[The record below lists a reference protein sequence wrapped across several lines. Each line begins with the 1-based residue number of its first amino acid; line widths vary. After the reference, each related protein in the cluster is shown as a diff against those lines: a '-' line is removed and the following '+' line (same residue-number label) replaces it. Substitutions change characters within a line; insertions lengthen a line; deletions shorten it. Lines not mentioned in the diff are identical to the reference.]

1 MLEKRSIAF
10 KTSFLILTALLV
22 IFVIIFG
29 ANYFLSRDSAMT
41 TVRENAE
48 LITTKTLTQ
57 IDINLKNVEKIAQT
71 SANFIASQKLD
82 SASICEFLY
91 SIVETNDE
99 IYGSTIALE
108 PFLIDTS
115 LKYFA
120 PYYYRSG
127 ENVLYGDLSDTS
139 YNYLLWD
146 WYNIPKD
153 KGISEWSEPY
163 FDEGGGNIYM
173 ATYSFPIFKKIGEY
187 ERFAG
192 VVTCDIALE
201 SLKDF
206 ILKINVYKSGYAFLI
221 SKTGKIIAHPYA
233 NYERDTS
240 VAHMAERTNNPALIE
255 VGKRMTSGATEFI
268 EYKSEFAQSEG
279 ILYYAPLPTSGWALG
294 LYFPR
299 EEIME
304 EVNSRSMLIL
314 LFGIAGFVILFFMII
329 LISKN
334 ISKPIS
340 KAVELGEHLAAG
352 DFHAAKIIMEGLR
365 TDFEKKGIMTNNSN
379 FLNSKNEVVRLVRT
393 ALIMTSNLSSLIG
406 KVQQSSLEVRSA
418 VNEIN
423 ASARDLETSATEQ
436 AASSHEVTASS
447 TEIASTSNKL
457 VKTMDEIS
465 GRIQVSAQNTQDG
478 KMKLDEM
485 ESHVQGFVNSTKLFY
500 DKFSIVE
507 DKAKKI
513 SGIVT
518 TINKIS
524 DQTGLLALNAAI
536 EAERAGEY
544 GKGFSI
550 VAREI
555 SRLSDQTKI
564 AAKDIAYMV
573 KEMQN
578 SVKTGIGEITKFTD
592 NVNITITEV
601 IDISRHLSTIIDEV
615 QELEP
620 EFRIVNSG
628 MKNQN
633 SSANQI
639 NQAMKQLNIT
649 IDQTKNS
656 LTEFQRATNQLVQ
669 SMNDLTA
676 EISLFKLDS

>member
-1 MLEKRSIAF
+1 MLEKRSIAY
-10 KTSFLILTALLV
+10 KTSFFILSALSV
-22 IFVIIFG
+22 IFFFIFG
-29 ANYFLSRDSAMT
+29 ANYFLSRDAAISS
-41 TVRENAE
+41 VREKAE
-48 LITTKTLTQ
+48 LITTKTLTE

-71 SANFIASQKLD
+71 SAVFISSQKLD
-82 SASICEFLY
+82 SAAISDFLR
-91 SIVETNDE
+91 SVVESNDE
-99 IYGSTIALE
+99 IYGSTISLE
-108 PFLIDTS
+108 PYLIDTT

-120 PYYYRSG
+120 PYYYRKA
-127 ENVLYGDLSDTS
+127 ENVLYGDLADTS
-139 YNYLLWD
+139 YNYLIWD
-146 WYNIPKD
+146 WYKIPKE
-153 KGISEWSEPY
+153 KGVPMWSEPY
-163 FDEGGGNIYM
+163 FDEGGGDIFM
-173 ATYSFPIFKKIGEY
+173 STYSLPIFKKIGEY

-201 SLKDF
+201 ALKDYVST
-206 ILKINVYKSGYAFLI
+206 INVYKSGYAFLI
-221 SKTGKIIAHPYA
+221 SKTGKIIAHPFA

-240 VAHMAERTNNPALIE
+240 ISHMAERTNNPGLNM
-255 VGKRMTSGATEFI
+255 VGKKMTSGTAEFL
-268 EYKSEFAQSEG
+268 EYHSNFAQTDG
-279 ILYYAPLPTSGWALG
+279 FLYYAPLPTSGWALG
-294 LYFPR
+294 LFFPR
-299 EEIME
+299 DEIME
-304 EVNSRSMLIL
+304 EVNSRSILIL
-314 LFGIAGFVILFFMII
+314 LIGFAGFIILFIIII

-340 KAVELGEHLAAG
+340 KAVELGEFLAAG
-352 DFHAAKIIMEGLR
+352 DFQEAQALIENMRG
-365 TDFEKKGIMTNNSN
+365 DYEKKGIMTNNDS

-447 TEIASTSNKL
+447 TEIASISDKL
-457 VKTMDEIS
+457 VKTMDAIS
-465 GRIQVSAQNTQDG
+465 GKIQLSVQNTQDG
-478 KMKLDEM
+478 KVKLDEM
-485 ESHVQGFVNSTKLFY
+485 ERHVSGFVNSTKLFY

-555 SRLSDQTKI
+555 SRLSDLTKI

-592 NVNITITEV
+592 NVNLTITEV
-601 IDISRHLSTIIDEV
+601 IDISRHLSSIIDEV
-615 QELEP
+615 QEMEP
-620 EFRIVNSG
+620 EFRVVNSG

-633 SSANQI
+633 SAANQI

-656 LTEFQRATNQLVQ
+656 LTEFQKATNQLVQ
-669 SMNDLTA
+669 SMHELSE
-676 EISLFKLDS
+676 EISLFKLKS